1 MREPVK
7 AELPAI
13 EQLLTESGLPTG
25 DLIEQDLSLFRVVGT
40 HEAMDAVG
48 GLERCGDTALIRSI
62 ATSPALRGRGIAGE
76 MVQELEKLAVGQG
89 LKSLYLLTESAGAYF
104 ESKGYSEA
112 SRSDVPDAIRASR
125 QFSSLC
131 PDSATVMSKRLV
143 M

>member
-40 HEAMDAVG
+40 PQATDAVS

-62 ATSPALRGRGIAGE
+62 ATSPTLRGRGIAGE
-76 MVQELEKLAVGQG
+76 MVQELEKLAVSQG
-89 LKSLYLLTESAGAYF
+89 LKSLYLLTESAEAYF